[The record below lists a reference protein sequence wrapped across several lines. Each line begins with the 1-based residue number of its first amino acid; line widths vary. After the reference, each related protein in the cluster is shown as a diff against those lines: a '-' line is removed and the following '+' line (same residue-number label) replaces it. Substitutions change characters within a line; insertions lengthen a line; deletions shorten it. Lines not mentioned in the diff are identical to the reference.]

1 MNCSMRTCFCCP
13 GPQGPAGPQGPMG
26 PMGPTGPQGLAGAT
40 GATGPA
46 GPQGLAGATGPTG
59 PAGPQGLAGATGATG
74 ATGPTGAGVA
84 PSYFDA
90 AANGGAQDVPPG
102 GEVTFQTAYQS
113 GDFVFSPNT
122 STITVNTAGVYR
134 VDYALT
140 LRPEDGTVNAA
151 YAVAINGLENP
162 LSFAGVRIT
171 GLSDAERI
179 ELTGAFLTPIPAGAA
194 VALRSKG
201 STINH
206 LAGAGVNNQA
216 VNRSAIILQRIA

>member
-1 MNCSMRTCFCCP
+1 M
-13 GPQGPAGPQGPMG
+13 
-26 PMGPTGPQGLAGAT
+26 
-40 GATGPA
+40 
-46 GPQGLAGATGPTG
+46 
-59 PAGPQGLAGATGATG
+59 
-74 ATGPTGAGVA
+74 
-84 PSYFDA
+84 
-90 AANGGAQDVPPG
+90 
-102 GEVTFQTAYQS
+102 
-113 GDFVFSPNT
+113 
-122 STITVNTAGVYR
+122 NTAGVYR

>member
-26 PMGPTGPQGLAGAT
+26 PMGPMGPAGPAGPRGLA

-46 GPQGLAGATGPTG
+46 GPQGLA
-59 PAGPQGLAGATGATG
+59 GATG